1 MIFGLGRSSTRVIPS
16 VRSGWYSPGAAIS
29 LLSRQRTSS
38 RLRKSAGK
46 AHRLERIPQFLCYSL
61 EEEDLGDAGGGDV
74 DPGEAQ
80 KRGHQGDH
88 EKNNS
93 PGQHGLSPS
102 PPVPAPWCAPLKSRA
117 KLRVLP
123 PVRKLPLPA
132 R

>member
-61 EEEDLGDAGGGDV
+61 RNCQNMDEDEFTLQGSPAAVKFDEKVRLIVVNNTAANSTMLRIEPDAGKGDLKLA
-74 DPGEAQ
+74 PGA
-80 KRGHQGDH
+80 
-88 EKNNS
+88 
-93 PGQHGLSPS
+93 
-102 PPVPAPWCAPLKSRA
+102 PP
-117 KLRVLP
+117 
-123 PVRKLPLPA
+123 
-132 R
+132 